1 MEVSFSVLNKKEKQI
16 IQYLMKDRDKFVTS
30 KELAAHLNC
39 SDRTIRTYYKT
50 LVEKLDDYS
59 GIDLISKQGYG
70 YKLDVLDDDA
80 LADFLEENHINDH
93 HFDYQSITD
102 INDRYNYLLNKLL
115 FEQNEIY
122 FDDLVDELYV
132 SRSTLSSDFKKIR
145 QKFKPYH
152 LKIESKANKGVY
164 VTGSERDKR
173 RFIMDYFISSG
184 FIDTMH
190 SYVDNELLNQRISFE
205 ELTIIVLDEC
215 REGGLKLSDFVI
227 QNLVIHIALAIR
239 RITEG
244 FKISKLEEEE
254 LKLRELPERQIAD
267 NILKRVSVSTGIDFP
282 VEEVDYITLHLISK
296 SHGNAR
302 YVSESMQEQMRQE
315 LIDSIEKINPEV
327 KNDFQLIE
335 GLLAHLSTM
344 LIRLEGKVVLENPL
358 TTEIQAN
365 YQEMYQLAEQVIT
378 TMPTFQSFSLTPNEI
393 AYIALHFMAAKE
405 RYKEQRK
412 YNVLVI
418 CATGY
423 GSAQMLKSR
432 IENELGNLISITD
445 VIGYYEIN
453 DEKLKGID
461 FIVSSIDLS
470 NLIFNIPVFTV
481 SVFLTDE
488 ELQEIKHG
496 ISHLNTST
504 SLRKMEDE
512 TSELSVREVFDDY
525 FSKEAFFILSNVSKD
540 EVLRKLVKS
549 ISKHENDQF
558 EKRMLDMMKQREAMS
573 SIVFGEHIAVP
584 HPMKAVGSKHHFAVA
599 LIQDE
604 LLWDDQYPSIKIVF
618 LMSMSIH
625 ENDGLPELTSAIVD
639 LVDEPD
645 LQEQMLACQSF
656 EEFRTLFFKI
666 KER

>member
-1 MEVSFSVLNKKEKQI
+1 MLNKKEKQI
-16 IQYLMKDRDKFVTS
+16 IQYLMKDKDKFVTS

-302 YVSESMQEQMRQE
+302 YVSESMQERMRQE

-573 SIVFGEHIAVP
+573 SIIFGEHIAVP

-604 LLWDDQYPSIKIVF
+604 LFWDDQYPSIKIVF

>member
-1 MEVSFSVLNKKEKQI
+1 MLNKKEKQI

-267 NILKRVSVSTGIDFP
+267 NILKCVSVSTGIDFP

-302 YVSESMQEQMRQE
+302 YVSESMQERMRQE

-573 SIVFGEHIAVP
+573 SIIFGEHIAVP

>member
-1 MEVSFSVLNKKEKQI
+1 MLNKKEKQI

-302 YVSESMQEQMRQE
+302 YVSESMQERMRQE

-504 SLRKMEDE
+504 SLRKIEDE

-573 SIVFGEHIAVP
+573 SIIFGEHIAVP

>member
-1 MEVSFSVLNKKEKQI
+1 MLNKKEKQI

-282 VEEVDYITLHLISK
+282 VEEVDYITLHLISR

-302 YVSESMQEQMRQE
+302 YVSESMQERMRQE

-573 SIVFGEHIAVP
+573 SIIFGEHIAVP

>member
-1 MEVSFSVLNKKEKQI
+1 MLNKKEKQI
-16 IQYLMKDRDKFVTS
+16 IQYLTKDKEQFVTS
-30 KELAAHLNC
+30 KELAAHMGC

-50 LVEKLDDYS
+50 LVEKLDNHS
-59 GIDLISKQGYG
+59 GLDLISKQGYG
-70 YKLDVLDDDA
+70 YKLDILDDDA
-80 LADFLEENHINDH
+80 YADFLEENHINDH
-93 HFDYQSITD
+93 HFNYQSVTD
-102 INDRYNYLLNKLL
+102 INDRYNFLLNKLL

-122 FDDLVDELYV
+122 FDDLADELFV

-145 QKFKPYH
+145 EKFKPYH

-164 VTGSERDKR
+164 VMGQERNKR
-173 RFIMDYFISSG
+173 RFIMDYFIDSG
-184 FIDTMH
+184 FINTMH
-190 SYVDNELLNQRISFE
+190 SYVDNELLNQKISFE

-244 FKISKLEEEE
+244 FRISKVSDDEVV
-254 LKLRELPERQIAD
+254 LRGLAERRVAE
-267 NILKRVSVSTGIDFP
+267 NILKRVSVSTGIHFP
-282 VEEVDYITLHLISK
+282 IEEVDYITLHLVSK
-296 SHGNAR
+296 GHGNSCH
-302 YVSESMQEQMRQE
+302 VSEVLQEQIRQE
-315 LIDSIEKINPEV
+315 LIDSISQINPSV

-344 LIRLEGKVVLENPL
+344 YIRLQGKVVMENPL
-358 TTEIQAN
+358 TAEIQAN
-365 YQEMYQLAEQVIT
+365 YRDMYQLAESVVSN
-378 TMPTFQSFSLTPNEI
+378 MPTFSPYTLSPNEI

-432 IENELGNLISITD
+432 IENELGNLVSITD

-470 NLIFNIPVFTV
+470 NLMFNIPVFTV
-481 SVFLTDE
+481 SVFLNDE
-488 ELQEIKHG
+488 ELKDIKQG
-496 ISHLNTST
+496 IAHLNTSIANV
-504 SLRKMEDE
+504 EDHQA
-512 TSELSVREVFDDY
+512 ELSVKDVFDDY
-525 FSKEAFFILSNVSKD
+525 FSEDYFFLMSDATKED
-540 EVLRKLVKS
+540 VLKKLAES
-549 ISKHENDQF
+549 ISVNENDQF
-558 EKRMLDMMKQREAMS
+558 EKRLLDMMKQREAMS
-573 SIVFGEHIAVP
+573 SIVFGENIAVP
-584 HPMKAVGSKHHFAVA
+584 HPLKAVGSKHHFAVA
-599 LIQDE
+599 IVKDGVKWDE
-604 LLWDDQYPSIKIVF
+604 QYSSIKIIF

-625 ENDGLPELTSAIVD
+625 DNDGLPELTSAIVD
-639 LVDEPD
+639 LVDNPK

-656 EEFRTLFFKI
+656 DEFKKI
-666 KER
+666 FLSI

>member
-1 MEVSFSVLNKKEKQI
+1 MLNKKEKQI

-30 KELAAHLNC
+30 KELAAYLNC

-93 HFDYQSITD
+93 HLDYQSITD

-164 VTGSERDKR
+164 VMGSEHDKR

-205 ELTIIVLDEC
+205 EVTIIVLDEC

-302 YVSESMQEQMRQE
+302 YVSESVQERMRQE

-378 TMPTFQSFSLTPNEI
+378 TMPTFQSFSLTPNET

-432 IENELGNLISITD
+432 IKNELGNLISITD

-573 SIVFGEHIAVP
+573 SIIFGEHIAVP

-625 ENDGLPELTSAIVD
+625 ENDGLPDLTSAIVD

-645 LQEQMLACQSF
+645 LQEKMLACQSF

>member
-1 MEVSFSVLNKKEKQI
+1 MLNKKEKQI
-16 IQYLMKDRDKFVTS
+16 IQYLTKDKEQFVTS
-30 KELAAHLNC
+30 KELAAHMGC

-50 LVEKLDDYS
+50 LVEKLDNHS
-59 GIDLISKQGYG
+59 GLDLISKQGYG
-70 YKLDVLDDDA
+70 YKLDILDDDA
-80 LADFLEENHINDH
+80 YADFLEENHINDH
-93 HFDYQSITD
+93 HFNYQSVTD
-102 INDRYNYLLNKLL
+102 INDRYNFLLNKLL

-122 FDDLVDELYV
+122 FDDLADELFV

-145 QKFKPYH
+145 EKFKPYH

-164 VTGSERDKR
+164 VMGQERDKR
-173 RFIMDYFISSG
+173 RFIMDYFIDSG
-184 FIDTMH
+184 FINTMH

-244 FKISKLEEEE
+244 FRISKVSDDEVV
-254 LKLRELPERQIAD
+254 LRGLAERRVAE
-267 NILKRVSVSTGIDFP
+267 NILKRVSVSTGIHFP
-282 VEEVDYITLHLISK
+282 IEEIDYITLHLVSK
-296 SHGNAR
+296 GHGNSCHI
-302 YVSESMQEQMRQE
+302 SEVLQEQIRQE
-315 LIDSIEKINPEV
+315 LIDSISQINPSV

-344 LIRLEGKVVLENPL
+344 YIRLQGKVVMENPL
-358 TTEIQAN
+358 TAEIQAN
-365 YQEMYQLAEQVIT
+365 YRDMYQLAERVVSN
-378 TMPTFQSFSLTPNEI
+378 MPTFSPYTLSPNEI

-432 IENELGNLISITD
+432 IENELGNLVSITD

-470 NLIFNIPVFTV
+470 NLMFNIPVFTV
-481 SVFLTDE
+481 SVFLNDE
-488 ELQEIKHG
+488 ELKDIKQG
-496 ISHLNTST
+496 IAHLNTS
-504 SLRKMEDE
+504 MANVEDHQA
-512 TSELSVREVFDDY
+512 ELSVKDVFDDY
-525 FSKEAFFILSNVSKD
+525 FSDDYFFLMSDATKED
-540 EVLRKLVKS
+540 VLKKLAES
-549 ISKHENDQF
+549 ISVNENDQF
-558 EKRMLDMMKQREAMS
+558 EKRLLDMMKQREAMS
-573 SIVFGEHIAVP
+573 SIVFGENIAVP
-584 HPMKAVGSKHHFAVA
+584 HPLKAVGSKHHFAVA
-599 LIQDE
+599 IVKNGVKWDE
-604 LLWDDQYPSIKIVF
+604 QYPSIKIIF

-625 ENDGLPELTSAIVD
+625 DNDGLPELTSAIVD
-639 LVDEPD
+639 LVDNPK

-656 EEFRTLFFKI
+656 DEFKKI
-666 KER
+666 FLSI

>member
-1 MEVSFSVLNKKEKQI
+1 MLNKKEKQI
-16 IQYLMKDRDKFVTS
+16 IQYLTKDKEQFVTS
-30 KELAAHLNC
+30 KELAAHMGC

-50 LVEKLDDYS
+50 LVEKLDNHS
-59 GIDLISKQGYG
+59 GLDLISKQGYG
-70 YKLDVLDDDA
+70 YKLDILDDDA
-80 LADFLEENHINDH
+80 YADFLEENHINDH
-93 HFDYQSITD
+93 HFNYQSVTD
-102 INDRYNYLLNKLL
+102 INDRYNFLLNKLL

-122 FDDLVDELYV
+122 FDDLADELFV

-145 QKFKPYH
+145 EKFKPYH

-164 VTGSERDKR
+164 VMGQERDKR
-173 RFIMDYFISSG
+173 RFIMDYFIDSG
-184 FIDTMH
+184 FINTMH
-190 SYVDNELLNQRISFE
+190 SYVDNELLNQKISFE

-244 FKISKLEEEE
+244 FRISKVSDDEVV
-254 LKLRELPERQIAD
+254 LRGLAERCVAE
-267 NILKRVSVSTGIDFP
+267 NILKRVSVSTGIHFP
-282 VEEVDYITLHLISK
+282 IEEVDYITLHLVSK
-296 SHGNAR
+296 GHGNSCHI
-302 YVSESMQEQMRQE
+302 SEVLQEQVRQE
-315 LIDSIEKINPEV
+315 LIDSIDHINPTV

-344 LIRLEGKVVLENPL
+344 YIRLQGKVVMENPL
-358 TTEIQAN
+358 TAEIQAN
-365 YQEMYQLAEQVIT
+365 YRDMYQLAERVVSN
-378 TMPTFQSFSLTPNEI
+378 MPTFSPYTLSPNEI

-432 IENELGNLISITD
+432 IENELGNLVSITD

-470 NLIFNIPVFTV
+470 NLMFNIPVFTV
-481 SVFLTDE
+481 SVFLNDE
-488 ELQEIKHG
+488 ELKDIKQG
-496 ISHLNTST
+496 IAHLNTS
-504 SLRKMEDE
+504 MANVEDHQA
-512 TSELSVREVFDDY
+512 ELTVKDVFDDY
-525 FSKEAFFILSNVSKD
+525 FSEDYFFLMSDATKED
-540 EVLRKLVKS
+540 VLKKLAES
-549 ISKHENDQF
+549 ISVNENDQF
-558 EKRMLDMMKQREAMS
+558 EKRLLDMMKQREAMS
-573 SIVFGEHIAVP
+573 SIVFGENIAVP
-584 HPMKAVGSKHHFAVA
+584 HPLKAVGSKHHFAVA
-599 LIQDE
+599 IVKDGVKWDE
-604 LLWDDQYPSIKIVF
+604 QYSSIKIIF

-625 ENDGLPELTSAIVD
+625 DNDGLPELTSAIVD
-639 LVDEPD
+639 LVDNPK

-656 EEFRTLFFKI
+656 DEFKKI
-666 KER
+666 FLSI

>member
-1 MEVSFSVLNKKEKQI
+1 MLNKKEKQI
-16 IQYLMKDRDKFVTS
+16 IQYLTKDKEQFVTS
-30 KELAAHLNC
+30 KELAAHMGC

-50 LVEKLDDYS
+50 LVEKLDNHS
-59 GIDLISKQGYG
+59 GLDLISKQGYG
-70 YKLDVLDDDA
+70 YKLDILDDDA
-80 LADFLEENHINDH
+80 YADFLEENHINDH
-93 HFDYQSITD
+93 HFNYQSVTD
-102 INDRYNYLLNKLL
+102 INDRYNFLLNKLL

-122 FDDLVDELYV
+122 FDDLADELFV

-145 QKFKPYH
+145 EKFKPYH

-164 VTGSERDKR
+164 VMGQERDKR
-173 RFIMDYFISSG
+173 RFIMDYFIDSG
-184 FIDTMH
+184 FINTMH

-244 FKISKLEEEE
+244 FRISKVSDDEVV
-254 LKLRELPERQIAD
+254 LRGLAERRVAE
-267 NILKRVSVSTGIDFP
+267 NILKRVSVSTGIHFP
-282 VEEVDYITLHLISK
+282 IEEVDYITLHLVSK
-296 SHGNAR
+296 GHGNSCHI
-302 YVSESMQEQMRQE
+302 SEVLQEQIRQE
-315 LIDSIEKINPEV
+315 LIDSISQINPSV

-344 LIRLEGKVVLENPL
+344 YIRLQGKVVMENPL
-358 TTEIQAN
+358 TAEIQAN
-365 YQEMYQLAEQVIT
+365 YRDMYQLAERVVSN
-378 TMPTFQSFSLTPNEI
+378 MPTFSPYTLSPNEI

-432 IENELGNLISITD
+432 IENELGNLVSITD

-470 NLIFNIPVFTV
+470 NLMFNIPVFTV
-481 SVFLTDE
+481 SVFLNDE
-488 ELQEIKHG
+488 ELKDIKQG
-496 ISHLNTST
+496 IAHLNTS
-504 SLRKMEDE
+504 MANVEDHQA
-512 TSELSVREVFDDY
+512 ELTVKDVFDDY
-525 FSKEAFFILSNVSKD
+525 FSEDYFFLMSDATKED
-540 EVLRKLVKS
+540 VLKKLAES
-549 ISKHENDQF
+549 ISVNENDQF
-558 EKRMLDMMKQREAMS
+558 EKRLLDMMKQREAMS
-573 SIVFGEHIAVP
+573 SIVFGENIAVP
-584 HPMKAVGSKHHFAVA
+584 HPLKAVGSKHHFAVA
-599 LIQDE
+599 IVKNGVKWDE
-604 LLWDDQYPSIKIVF
+604 QYSSIKIIF

-625 ENDGLPELTSAIVD
+625 DNDGLPELTSAIVD
-639 LVDEPD
+639 LVDNPK

-656 EEFRTLFFKI
+656 DEFKKI
-666 KER
+666 FLSI

>member
-1 MEVSFSVLNKKEKQI
+1 MLNKKEKQI
-16 IQYLMKDRDKFVTS
+16 IQYLTKDKEQFVTS
-30 KELAAHLNC
+30 KELASHMGC

-50 LVEKLDDYS
+50 LVEKLDNHS
-59 GIDLISKQGYG
+59 GLDLISKQGYG
-70 YKLDVLDDDA
+70 YKLDILDDDA
-80 LADFLEENHINDH
+80 YADFLEENHINDH
-93 HFDYQSITD
+93 HFNYQSVTD
-102 INDRYNYLLNKLL
+102 INDRYNFLLNKLL

-122 FDDLVDELYV
+122 FDDLADELFV

-145 QKFKPYH
+145 EKFKPYH

-164 VTGSERDKR
+164 VMGQERDKR
-173 RFIMDYFISSG
+173 RFIMDYFIDSG
-184 FIDTMH
+184 FINTMH
-190 SYVDNELLNQRISFE
+190 SYVDNELLNQKISFE

-244 FKISKLEEEE
+244 FRISKVSDDEVV
-254 LKLRELPERQIAD
+254 LRGLAERRVAE
-267 NILKRVSVSTGIDFP
+267 NILKRVSVSTGIHFP
-282 VEEVDYITLHLISK
+282 IEEVDYITLHLVSK
-296 SHGNAR
+296 GHGNSCHI
-302 YVSESMQEQMRQE
+302 SEVLQEQVRQE
-315 LIDSIEKINPEV
+315 LIDSISQINPSV

-344 LIRLEGKVVLENPL
+344 YIRLQGKVVMENPL
-358 TTEIQAN
+358 TAEIQAN
-365 YQEMYQLAEQVIT
+365 YRDMYQLAERVVSN
-378 TMPTFQSFSLTPNEI
+378 MPTFSPYTLSPNEI

-432 IENELGNLISITD
+432 IENELGNLVSITD

-470 NLIFNIPVFTV
+470 NLMFNIPVFTV
-481 SVFLTDE
+481 SVFLNDE
-488 ELQEIKHG
+488 ELKDIKQG
-496 ISHLNTST
+496 IAHLNTS
-504 SLRKMEDE
+504 MANVEDHQA
-512 TSELSVREVFDDY
+512 ELTVKDVFDDY
-525 FSKEAFFILSNVSKD
+525 FSEDYFFLMSDATKED
-540 EVLRKLVKS
+540 VLKKLAES
-549 ISKHENDQF
+549 ISVNENDQF
-558 EKRMLDMMKQREAMS
+558 EKRLLDMMKQREAMS
-573 SIVFGEHIAVP
+573 SIVFGENIAVP
-584 HPMKAVGSKHHFAVA
+584 HPLKAVGSKHHFAVA
-599 LIQDE
+599 IVKNGVK
-604 LLWDDQYPSIKIVF
+604 WDKQYPSIKIIF

-625 ENDGLPELTSAIVD
+625 DNDGLPELTSAIVD
-639 LVDEPD
+639 LVDNPK

-656 EEFRTLFFKI
+656 DEFKKI
-666 KER
+666 FLSI

>member
-1 MEVSFSVLNKKEKQI
+1 MLNKKEKQI

-227 QNLVIHIALAIR
+227 QNLVIHIALAIC

-302 YVSESMQEQMRQE
+302 YVSESMQERMRQE

-573 SIVFGEHIAVP
+573 SIIFGEHIAVP

>member
-1 MEVSFSVLNKKEKQI
+1 MLNKKEKQI

-302 YVSESMQEQMRQE
+302 YVSESMQERMRQE

-604 LLWDDQYPSIKIVF
+604 LFWDDQYPSIKIVF

>member
-1 MEVSFSVLNKKEKQI
+1 MLNKKEKQI
-16 IQYLMKDRDKFVTS
+16 IQYLMKDKDTFVTS
-30 KELAAHLNC
+30 KELATQLNC

-50 LVEKLDDYS
+50 LVEKLDDYP
-59 GIDLISKQGYG
+59 GIDLISKQGHG
-70 YKLDVLDDDA
+70 YKLDILDDNA
-80 LADFLEENHINDH
+80 LADFLEESHINDH
-93 HFDYQSITD
+93 HFNYQGITD
-102 INDRYNYLLNKLL
+102 IDDRYNYLLNKLL

-145 QKFKPYH
+145 QAFKPYH

-164 VTGSERDKR
+164 VTGLERDKR

-190 SYVDNELLNQRISFE
+190 SYVDNELLNQKISFE

-215 REGGLKLSDFVI
+215 REGGLKLSDFVL

-244 FKISKLEEEE
+244 FKIRKLEEDE
-254 LKLRELPERQIAD
+254 LKLQELPERQISD
-267 NILKRVSVSTGIDFP
+267 RILKRVSVSTGIDFP
-282 VEEVDYITLHLISK
+282 VEEVDYITLHLVSK
-296 SHGNAR
+296 SHGSAR
-302 YVSESMQEQMRQE
+302 YVSEITQQRMRQE
-315 LIDSIEKINPEV
+315 LIDAIENINPEV

-344 LIRLEGKVVLENPL
+344 LIRLEGRVVLENPL
-358 TTEIQAN
+358 TEEIHQN
-365 YQEMYQLAEQVIT
+365 YPEMYQLAKQLVTI
-378 TMPTFQSFSLTPNEI
+378 MPTFQPFSLTSDEI
-393 AYIALHFMAAKE
+393 AYITLHFMAAKE
-405 RYKEQRK
+405 RYKEQRR
-412 YNVLVI
+412 YSVLVI

-432 IENELGNLISITD
+432 IENELGNLVSITD

-461 FIVSSIDLS
+461 FIISSIDLS

-481 SVFLTDE
+481 SVFLRDE

-496 ISHLNTST
+496 ISYLDTS
-504 SLRKMEDE
+504 K
-512 TSELSVREVFDDY
+512 SVRKAEDKVSEFGIKEVFDSY
-525 FSKEAFFILSNVSKD
+525 FSEDSFFILSNVTKN
-540 EVLRKLVKS
+540 EVLEKLVKS
-549 ISKHENDQF
+549 ISKNENEQF
-558 EKRMLDMMKQREAMS
+558 EKRLLDMIERREAMS
-573 SIVFGEHIAVP
+573 SVVFGDHLAVP
-584 HPMKAVGSKHHFAVA
+584 HPMKAVGYKHHFAVA
-599 LIQDE
+599 ILKDG
-604 LLWDDQYPSIKIVF
+604 LFWDADYPSIKIVF

-639 LVDEPD
+639 LVDKPE

-666 KER
+666 KES

>member
-1 MEVSFSVLNKKEKQI
+1 MLNKKEKQI
-16 IQYLMKDRDKFVTS
+16 IQYLTKDKEQFVTS
-30 KELAAHLNC
+30 KELAAHMGC

-50 LVEKLDDYS
+50 LVEKLDNHS
-59 GIDLISKQGYG
+59 GLDLISKQGYG
-70 YKLDVLDDDA
+70 YKLDILDDDA
-80 LADFLEENHINDH
+80 YADFLEENHINDH
-93 HFDYQSITD
+93 HFNYQSVTD
-102 INDRYNYLLNKLL
+102 INDRYNFLLNKLL

-122 FDDLVDELYV
+122 FDDLADELFV

-145 QKFKPYH
+145 EKFKPYH

-164 VTGSERDKR
+164 VMGQERDKR
-173 RFIMDYFISSG
+173 RFIMDYFIDSG
-184 FIDTMH
+184 FINTMH
-190 SYVDNELLNQRISFE
+190 SYVDNELLNQKISFE

-244 FKISKLEEEE
+244 FRISKVSDDEVV
-254 LKLRELPERQIAD
+254 LRGLAERRVAE
-267 NILKRVSVSTGIDFP
+267 NILKRVSVSTGIHFP
-282 VEEVDYITLHLISK
+282 IEEIDYITLHLVSK
-296 SHGNAR
+296 GHGNSCHI
-302 YVSESMQEQMRQE
+302 SEVLQEQIRQE
-315 LIDSIEKINPEV
+315 LIDSIDHINPTV

-344 LIRLEGKVVLENPL
+344 YIRLQGKVVMENPL
-358 TTEIQAN
+358 TAEIQAN
-365 YQEMYQLAEQVIT
+365 YRDMYQLAERVVSN
-378 TMPTFQSFSLTPNEI
+378 MPTFSPYTLSPNEI

-432 IENELGNLISITD
+432 IENELGNLVSITD

-470 NLIFNIPVFTV
+470 NLMFNIPVFTV
-481 SVFLTDE
+481 SVFLNDE
-488 ELQEIKHG
+488 ELKDIKQG
-496 ISHLNTST
+496 IAHLNTS
-504 SLRKMEDE
+504 MANVEDHQA
-512 TSELSVREVFDDY
+512 ELTVKDVFDDY
-525 FSKEAFFILSNVSKD
+525 FSEDYFFLMSDATKED
-540 EVLRKLVKS
+540 VLKKLAES
-549 ISKHENDQF
+549 ISVNENDQF
-558 EKRMLDMMKQREAMS
+558 EKRLLDMMKQREAMS
-573 SIVFGEHIAVP
+573 SIVFGENIAVP
-584 HPMKAVGSKHHFAVA
+584 HPLKAVGSKHHFAVA
-599 LIQDE
+599 IVKDGVKWDE
-604 LLWDDQYPSIKIVF
+604 QYSSIKIIF

-625 ENDGLPELTSAIVD
+625 DNDGLPELTSAIVD
-639 LVDEPD
+639 LVDNPK

-656 EEFRTLFFKI
+656 DEFKKI
-666 KER
+666 FLSI

>member
-1 MEVSFSVLNKKEKQI
+1 MLNKKEKQI
-16 IQYLMKDRDKFVTS
+16 IQYLTKDKEQFVTS
-30 KELAAHLNC
+30 KELAAHMGC

-50 LVEKLDDYS
+50 LVEKLDNHS
-59 GIDLISKQGYG
+59 GLDLISKQGYG
-70 YKLDVLDDDA
+70 YKLDILDDDA
-80 LADFLEENHINDH
+80 YADFLEENHINDH
-93 HFDYQSITD
+93 HFNYQSVTD
-102 INDRYNYLLNKLL
+102 INDRYNFLLNKLL

-122 FDDLVDELYV
+122 FDDLADELFV

-145 QKFKPYH
+145 EKFKPYH

-164 VTGSERDKR
+164 VMGQERNKR
-173 RFIMDYFISSG
+173 RFIMDYFIDSG
-184 FIDTMH
+184 FINTMH
-190 SYVDNELLNQRISFE
+190 SYVDNELLNQKISFE

-244 FKISKLEEEE
+244 FRISKVSDDEVV
-254 LKLRELPERQIAD
+254 LRGLAERRVAE
-267 NILKRVSVSTGIDFP
+267 NILKRVSVSTGIHFP
-282 VEEVDYITLHLISK
+282 IEEVDYITLHLVSK
-296 SHGNAR
+296 GHGNSCHI
-302 YVSESMQEQMRQE
+302 SEVLQEQIRQE
-315 LIDSIEKINPEV
+315 LIDSISQINPSV

-344 LIRLEGKVVLENPL
+344 YIRLQGKVVMENPL
-358 TTEIQAN
+358 TAEIQAN
-365 YQEMYQLAEQVIT
+365 YRDMYQLAERVVSN
-378 TMPTFQSFSLTPNEI
+378 MPTFSPYNLSPNEI

-432 IENELGNLISITD
+432 IENELGNLVSITD

-470 NLIFNIPVFTV
+470 NLMFNIPVFTV
-481 SVFLTDE
+481 SVFLNDE
-488 ELQEIKHG
+488 ELKDIKQG
-496 ISHLNTST
+496 IAHLNTSIANV
-504 SLRKMEDE
+504 EDHQA
-512 TSELSVREVFDDY
+512 ELSVKDVFDDY
-525 FSKEAFFILSNVSKD
+525 FSEDYFFLMSDATKED
-540 EVLRKLVKS
+540 VLKKLAES
-549 ISKHENDQF
+549 ISVNENDQF
-558 EKRMLDMMKQREAMS
+558 EKRLLDMMKQREAMS
-573 SIVFGEHIAVP
+573 SIVFGENIAVP
-584 HPMKAVGSKHHFAVA
+584 HPLKAVGSKHHFAVA
-599 LIQDE
+599 IVKDGVKWDE
-604 LLWDDQYPSIKIVF
+604 QYSSIKIIF

-625 ENDGLPELTSAIVD
+625 DNDGLPELTSAIVD
-639 LVDEPD
+639 LVDNPK

-656 EEFRTLFFKI
+656 DEFKKI
-666 KER
+666 FLSI

>member
-1 MEVSFSVLNKKEKQI
+1 MLNKKEKQI
-16 IQYLMKDRDKFVTS
+16 IQYLTKDKEQFVTS
-30 KELAAHLNC
+30 KELAAHMGC

-50 LVEKLDDYS
+50 LVEKLDNHS
-59 GIDLISKQGYG
+59 GLDLISKQGYG
-70 YKLDVLDDDA
+70 YKLDILDDDA
-80 LADFLEENHINDH
+80 YADFLEENHINDH
-93 HFDYQSITD
+93 HFNYQSVTD
-102 INDRYNYLLNKLL
+102 INDRYNFLLNKLL

-122 FDDLVDELYV
+122 FDDLADELFV

-145 QKFKPYH
+145 EKFKPYH

-164 VTGSERDKR
+164 VMGQERDKR
-173 RFIMDYFISSG
+173 RFIMDYFIDSG
-184 FIDTMH
+184 FINTMH
-190 SYVDNELLNQRISFE
+190 SYVDNELLNQKISFE

-244 FKISKLEEEE
+244 FRISKVSDDEVV
-254 LKLRELPERQIAD
+254 LRGLAERRVAE
-267 NILKRVSVSTGIDFP
+267 NILKRVSISTGIHFP
-282 VEEVDYITLHLISK
+282 IEEVDYITLHLVSK
-296 SHGNAR
+296 GHGNSCHI
-302 YVSESMQEQMRQE
+302 SEVLQEQIRQE
-315 LIDSIEKINPEV
+315 LIDSIDQINPTV

-344 LIRLEGKVVLENPL
+344 YIRLQGKVVMENPL
-358 TTEIQAN
+358 TAEIQAN
-365 YQEMYQLAEQVIT
+365 YRDMYQLAERVVSN
-378 TMPTFQSFSLTPNEI
+378 MPTFSPYTLSPNEI

-432 IENELGNLISITD
+432 IENELGNLVSITD

-470 NLIFNIPVFTV
+470 NLMFNIPVFTV
-481 SVFLTDE
+481 SVFLNDE
-488 ELQEIKHG
+488 ELKDIKQG
-496 ISHLNTST
+496 IAHLNTS
-504 SLRKMEDE
+504 MANVEDHQA
-512 TSELSVREVFDDY
+512 ELTVKDVFDDY
-525 FSKEAFFILSNVSKD
+525 FSDDYFFLMSDATKED
-540 EVLRKLVKS
+540 VLKKLAES
-549 ISKHENDQF
+549 ISVNENDQF
-558 EKRMLDMMKQREAMS
+558 EKRLLDMMKQREAMS
-573 SIVFGEHIAVP
+573 SIVFGENIAVP
-584 HPMKAVGSKHHFAVA
+584 HPLKAVGSKHHFAVA
-599 LIQDE
+599 IVKNGVKWDE
-604 LLWDDQYPSIKIVF
+604 QYPSIKIIF

-625 ENDGLPELTSAIVD
+625 DNDGLPELTSAIVD
-639 LVDEPD
+639 LVDNPK

-656 EEFRTLFFKI
+656 DEFKKI
-666 KER
+666 FLSI

>member
-1 MEVSFSVLNKKEKQI
+1 MLNKKEKQI
-16 IQYLMKDRDKFVTS
+16 IQYLTKDKEQFVTS
-30 KELAAHLNC
+30 KELAAHMGC

-50 LVEKLDDYS
+50 LVEKLDNHS
-59 GIDLISKQGYG
+59 GLDLISKQGYG
-70 YKLDVLDDDA
+70 YKLDILDDDA
-80 LADFLEENHINDH
+80 YADFLEENHINDH
-93 HFDYQSITD
+93 HFNYQSVTD
-102 INDRYNYLLNKLL
+102 INDRYNFLLNKLL

-122 FDDLVDELYV
+122 FDDLADELFV

-145 QKFKPYH
+145 EKFKPYH

-164 VTGSERDKR
+164 VMGQERDKR
-173 RFIMDYFISSG
+173 RFIMDYFIDSG
-184 FIDTMH
+184 FINTMH

-244 FKISKLEEEE
+244 FRISKVSDDEVV
-254 LKLRELPERQIAD
+254 LRGLAERRVAE
-267 NILKRVSVSTGIDFP
+267 NILKRVSVSTGIHFP
-282 VEEVDYITLHLISK
+282 IEEVDYITLHLVSK
-296 SHGNAR
+296 GHGNSCHI
-302 YVSESMQEQMRQE
+302 SEVLQEQVRQE
-315 LIDSIEKINPEV
+315 LIDSIDQINPSV

-344 LIRLEGKVVLENPL
+344 YIRLQGKVVMENPL
-358 TTEIQAN
+358 TAEIQAN
-365 YQEMYQLAEQVIT
+365 YRDMYQLAERVVSN
-378 TMPTFQSFSLTPNEI
+378 MPTFSPYTLSPNEI
-393 AYIALHFMAAKE
+393 AYIVLHFMAAKE

-432 IENELGNLISITD
+432 IENELGNLVSITD

-470 NLIFNIPVFTV
+470 NLMFNIPVFTV
-481 SVFLTDE
+481 SVFLNDE
-488 ELQEIKHG
+488 ELKDIKQG
-496 ISHLNTST
+496 IAHLNTS
-504 SLRKMEDE
+504 MANVEDHQA
-512 TSELSVREVFDDY
+512 ELSVKDVFDDY
-525 FSKEAFFILSNVSKD
+525 FSEDYFFLMSDATKED
-540 EVLRKLVKS
+540 VLKKLAES
-549 ISKHENDQF
+549 ISVNENDQF
-558 EKRMLDMMKQREAMS
+558 EKRLLDMMKQREAMS
-573 SIVFGEHIAVP
+573 SIVFGENIAVP
-584 HPMKAVGSKHHFAVA
+584 HPLKAVGSKHHFAVA
-599 LIQDE
+599 IVKDGVKWDE
-604 LLWDDQYPSIKIVF
+604 QYSSIKIIF

-625 ENDGLPELTSAIVD
+625 DNDGLPELTSAIVD
-639 LVDEPD
+639 LVDNPK

-656 EEFRTLFFKI
+656 DEFKKI
-666 KER
+666 FLSI

>member
-1 MEVSFSVLNKKEKQI
+1 MLNKKEKQI
-16 IQYLMKDRDKFVTS
+16 IQYLMKDKDTFVTS

-50 LVEKLDDYS
+50 LVEKLDHS

-70 YKLDVLDDDA
+70 YKLDILDDDTF
-80 LADFLEENHINDH
+80 ADFLEENHINDH
-93 HFDYQSITD
+93 HFDYQSVAD

-122 FDDLVDELYV
+122 FDDLVDELFV

-145 QKFKPYH
+145 QRFKPYH

-244 FKISKLEEEE
+244 FKISKMEEDE
-254 LKLRELPERQIAD
+254 LMLRDLPERQVAN

-282 VEEVDYITLHLISK
+282 AEEVDYITLHLISK
-296 SHGNAR
+296 SHGNAH
-302 YVSESMQEQMRQE
+302 YISEAVQERMRQE
-315 LIDSIEKINPEV
+315 LIDSITRINPEV

-335 GLLAHLSTM
+335 GLLTHLSTM

-358 TTEIQAN
+358 TAEIQKN
-365 YQEMYQLAEQVIT
+365 YQEMYRLAEQVIT
-378 TMPTFQSFSLTPNEI
+378 NMPMFSSFSLTPNEI

-405 RYKEQRK
+405 RYKEQQK

-481 SVFLTDE
+481 SVFLTDD

-504 SLRKMEDE
+504 SLRTIEDDE
-512 TSELSVREVFDDY
+512 AKFSVAEVFDDY
-525 FSKEAFFILSNVSKD
+525 FSKEAFFILSKSSKD
-540 EVLRKLVKS
+540 DVLRMLTKS
-549 ISKHENDQF
+549 ISKNENEKF
-558 EKRMLDMMKQREAMS
+558 EKRLLDMMKQRESMS

-599 LIQDE
+599 LIKDG
-604 LLWDDQYPSIKIVF
+604 LPWDDQYPSIKIVF
-618 LMSMSIH
+618 LMSMSVH

-645 LQEQMLACQSF
+645 LQKQMLACQSF
-656 EEFRTLFFKI
+656 EEFRTLFLKI

>member
-1 MEVSFSVLNKKEKQI
+1 MLNKKEKQI

-525 FSKEAFFILSNVSKD
+525 FSKEAFFVLSNVSKD

-573 SIVFGEHIAVP
+573 SIIFGEHIAVP

-639 LVDEPD
+639 LVDELD

>member
-302 YVSESMQEQMRQE
+302 YVSESMQERMRQE

-604 LLWDDQYPSIKIVF
+604 LFWDDQYPSIKIVF

-645 LQEQMLACQSF
+645 LQEQMLVCQSF

>member
-1 MEVSFSVLNKKEKQI
+1 MLNKKEKQI

-59 GIDLISKQGYG
+59 GIDLISKQGYS

-302 YVSESMQEQMRQE
+302 YVSESMQERMRQE

-573 SIVFGEHIAVP
+573 SIIFGEHIAVP

>member
-1 MEVSFSVLNKKEKQI
+1 MLNKKEKQI

-302 YVSESMQEQMRQE
+302 YVSESMQERMRQE

-573 SIVFGEHIAVP
+573 SIIFGEHIAVP

-604 LLWDDQYPSIKIVF
+604 LFWDDQYPSIKIVF

>member
-1 MEVSFSVLNKKEKQI
+1 MLNKKEKQI
-16 IQYLMKDRDKFVTS
+16 IQYLTKDKEQFVTS
-30 KELAAHLNC
+30 KELAAHMGC

-50 LVEKLDDYS
+50 LVEKLDNHS
-59 GIDLISKQGYG
+59 GLDLISKQGYG
-70 YKLDVLDDDA
+70 YKLDILDDDA
-80 LADFLEENHINDH
+80 YADFLEENHINDH
-93 HFDYQSITD
+93 HFNYQSVTD
-102 INDRYNYLLNKLL
+102 INDRYNFLLNKLL

-122 FDDLVDELYV
+122 FDDLADELFV

-145 QKFKPYH
+145 EKFKPYH

-164 VTGSERDKR
+164 VMGQERDKR
-173 RFIMDYFISSG
+173 RFIMDYFIDSG
-184 FIDTMH
+184 FINTMH

-244 FKISKLEEEE
+244 FRISKVSDDEVV
-254 LKLRELPERQIAD
+254 LRGLAERRVAE
-267 NILKRVSVSTGIDFP
+267 NILKRVSVSTGIHFP
-282 VEEVDYITLHLISK
+282 IEEVDYITLHLVSK
-296 SHGNAR
+296 GHGNSCHI
-302 YVSESMQEQMRQE
+302 SEVLQEQIRQE
-315 LIDSIEKINPEV
+315 LIDSISQINPSV

-344 LIRLEGKVVLENPL
+344 YIRLQGKVVMENPL
-358 TTEIQAN
+358 TAEIQAN
-365 YQEMYQLAEQVIT
+365 YRDMYQLAERVVSN
-378 TMPTFQSFSLTPNEI
+378 MPTFSPYTLSPNEI

-432 IENELGNLISITD
+432 IENELGNLVSITD

-470 NLIFNIPVFTV
+470 NLMFNIPVFTV
-481 SVFLTDE
+481 SVFLNDE
-488 ELQEIKHG
+488 ELKDIKQG
-496 ISHLNTST
+496 IAHLNTS
-504 SLRKMEDE
+504 MANVEDHQA
-512 TSELSVREVFDDY
+512 ELSVKDVFDDY
-525 FSKEAFFILSNVSKD
+525 FSDDYFFLMSDATKED
-540 EVLRKLVKS
+540 VLKKLAES
-549 ISKHENDQF
+549 ISVNENDQF
-558 EKRMLDMMKQREAMS
+558 EKRLLDMMKQREAMS
-573 SIVFGEHIAVP
+573 SIVFGENIAVP
-584 HPMKAVGSKHHFAVA
+584 HPLKAVGSKHHFAVA
-599 LIQDE
+599 IVKNGVKWDE
-604 LLWDDQYPSIKIVF
+604 QYPSIKIIF

-625 ENDGLPELTSAIVD
+625 DNDGLPELTSAIVD
-639 LVDEPD
+639 LVDNPK

-656 EEFRTLFFKI
+656 DEFKKI
-666 KER
+666 FLSI

>member
-1 MEVSFSVLNKKEKQI
+1 MLNKKEKQI
-16 IQYLMKDRDKFVTS
+16 IQYLMKDRDKIVTS
-30 KELAAHLNC
+30 KELAAYLNC

-93 HFDYQSITD
+93 HLDYQSITD

-115 FEQNEIY
+115 FEQNKIY

-205 ELTIIVLDEC
+205 EVTIIVLDEC

-254 LKLRELPERQIAD
+254 LKLCELPERQIAD

-378 TMPTFQSFSLTPNEI
+378 TMPTFQSFSLTPNET

-432 IENELGNLISITD
+432 IKNELGNLISITD

-470 NLIFNIPVFTV
+470 NLIFNISVFTV

-540 EVLRKLVKS
+540 EVLRNLVKS

-573 SIVFGEHIAVP
+573 SIIFGEHIAVP

-625 ENDGLPELTSAIVD
+625 ENDGLPDLTSAIVD